1 MDMNMKTYIKPET
14 IAVEMQA
21 CSMVAATGMKTG
33 DSLGKGFVSNGTFYS
48 KEDNVWDDWDE

>member
-1 MDMNMKTYIKPET
+1 MNMKTYIKPET